1 MRATSPSLPYPSL
14 CLVTDRRQTGDRP
27 LGEIVALALRGG
39 VNMVQLREK
48 DLPSGKLME
57 TALAL
62 RLLTKGRAL
71 LFINDRVDVAIASGA
86 DGVQLG
92 EEAMTVSA
100 ARKAGAGLLVS
111 RSVHDVEGA
120 ARAQKDGADLL
131 VAGTIFPSGSHP
143 AARPAGV
150 ELLERLRAEVSVPY
164 IAIGGVNERNAPHAI
179 AAGAAGVAVIGAITR
194 SDDPQR
200 AARGLM
206 SSIADAA
213 RRTGR

>member
-1 MRATSPSLPYPSL
+1 
-14 CLVTDRRQTGDRP
+14 
-27 LGEIVALALRGG
+27 
-39 VNMVQLREK
+39 MVQLREK
-48 DLPSGKLME
+48 DLPSGELME

-62 RLLTKGRAL
+62 RRLTKGGAL
-71 LFINDRVDVAIASGA
+71 LFINDRVDVAVASGA

-92 EEAMTVSA
+92 EEAMTVCA
-100 ARKAGAGLLVS
+100 ARKAGPGLLVS

-120 ARAQKDGADLL
+120 AQAQRDGADLL

-143 AARPAGV
+143 DARPAGV
-150 ELLERLRAEVSVPY
+150 ELLEQLRAEVNVPY
-164 IAIGGVNERNAPHAI
+164 IAIGGVTEENAPHAI

-206 SSIADAA
+206 SSIADRA
-213 RRTGR
+213 RSTGK

>member
-1 MRATSPSLPYPSL
+1 MPATLPSLPYPSL
-14 CLVTDRRQTGDRP
+14 CLVTDRRQTGGRP
-27 LGEIVALALRGG
+27 LGEVVALALHGG

-48 DLPSGKLME
+48 DLPSGKLTE

-71 LFINDRVDVAIASGA
+71 LFINDRVDVAVASGA

-92 EEAMTVSA
+92 EEAMTVGA
-100 ARKAGAGLLVS
+100 ARKAGPGLLVS

-120 ARAQKDGADLL
+120 ARAQSDGADLL
-131 VAGTIFPSGSHP
+131 VAGTIFPSESHP
-143 AARPAGV
+143 GACPAGV
-150 ELLERLRAEVSVPY
+150 ELLERLRTEVSVPY

-179 AAGAAGVAVIGAITR
+179 AAGAAGVAVIGAIAR

>member
-1 MRATSPSLPYPSL
+1 MRVTPSRLPFPAL
-14 CLVTDRRQTGDRP
+14 CLVTDRGQTGGRP
-27 LGEIVALALRGG
+27 LDEVVALALHGG

-48 DLPSGKLME
+48 DLPSGKLTE

-143 AARPAGV
+143 GACPAGV

-194 SDDPQR
+194 SDDPKR